1 VLGVAAVS
9 LPGSVTTE
17 DRVVDV
23 ETKGELTR
31 GMLVVDTRKAAAGRP
46 NAQIGIDAAIG
57 EIRQYVN
64 RVLKSAP

>member
-1 VLGVAAVS
+1 MAAVS

-31 GMLVVDTRKAAAGRP
+31 GMLVVDTRNALGQTHAPHVFRLGAPQEAPPAPATAEAA
-46 NAQIGIDAAIG
+46 
-57 EIRQYVN
+57 
-64 RVLKSAP
+64 